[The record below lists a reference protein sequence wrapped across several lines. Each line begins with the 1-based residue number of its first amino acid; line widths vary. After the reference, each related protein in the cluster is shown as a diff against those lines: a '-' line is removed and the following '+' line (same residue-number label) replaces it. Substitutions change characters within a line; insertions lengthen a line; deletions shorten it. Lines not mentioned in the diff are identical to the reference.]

1 LCCREYFAGF
11 RQFIVW
17 DKVILIP
24 RGASLMF
31 GRSAKAEEFESA
43 ALPHLNDL
51 FRTALRLTGNRGEA
65 EDLVQEAYLQA
76 WKSFHRF
83 APGTNCRAWLFKI
96 LFHVIQHHR
105 RKWFKMRLV
114 NDEDERIEETLSY
127 EPPVSPHLS
136 DEDVLAAVDRIPLH
150 YREVVLL
157 ADVEELSYKEVAAA
171 LDIPLGTVMSRL
183 NRGRTL
189 LRHTLAEFAS
199 GYGINQKE
207 EGRGA

>member
-1 LCCREYFAGF
+1 MRKG
-11 RQFIVW
+11 
-17 DKVILIP
+17 DKEP
-24 RGASLMF
+24 
-31 GRSAKAEEFESA
+31 KPNNAEFNQA
-43 ALPHLNDL
+43 ALVHLD
-51 FRTALRLTGNRGEA
+51 ALYGFAMSLTRNQTEA

-83 APGTNCRAWLFKI
+83 EPGTNCRAWLFKI

-105 RKWFKMRLV
+105 RKWFKMPMV
-114 NDEDERIEETLSY
+114 SDQDERIEETLSY

-136 DEDVLAAVDRIPLH
+136 DEDVIAAVEKIPPH

-157 ADVEELSYKEVAAA
+157 ADVEELAYKEVAAA

-183 NRGRTL
+183 NRGRKL
-189 LRHTLAEFAS
+189 LRQELAEFAG

-207 EGRGA
+207 GGRGA